1 MLPKDVRVQTLLQH
15 RDVLQRPLLRASF
28 AVQLEGQGPRQDRR
42 GEEVEVKVDSNWD
55 EDREKEGMH
64 K

>member
-28 AVQLEGQGPRQDRR
+28 AVQLEGQGPRQDHR
-42 GEEVEVKVDSNWD
+42 GEEVEVKVDSN
-55 EDREKEGMH
+55 
-64 K
+64 